1 MKNLFF
7 LLVICFCFGFTQK
20 TQAQS
25 FDHAIG
31 ARLGYP
37 VSISYKKFVS
47 ESAAFEAYAG
57 TRGYIGYRW
66 VNASVAY
73 QKHTPIEVPGLEW
86 YWGVGASAYFYTFE
100 FINDTGS
107 LGLGAQGYLGLQ
119 YTFDDVPVNVSL
131 DWVPTVFLTG
141 YISGAGL
148 GYGSLAVRYV
158 LD

>member
-1 MKNLFF
+1 MKNLTY
-7 LLVICFCFGFTQK
+7 LIAICFCFALSQESK
-20 TQAQS
+20 AQS
-25 FDHAIG
+25 FDQAIG

-37 VSISYKKFVS
+37 LSISYKKFIS
-47 ESAAFEAYAG
+47 ESDAIEAYAG
-57 TRGYIGYRW
+57 TRGYVGYRW

-73 QKHTPIEVPGLEW
+73 QRHAELGTPGLDW
-86 YWGVGASAYFYTFE
+86 YWGVGASAFFYSFD
-100 FINDTGS
+100 FVSDTGN

-119 YTFDDVPVNVSL
+119 YTFDEAPVNVSL

-141 YISGAGL
+141 YLSGAGL